1 MMEIADRIETVATIR
16 RVLTPRTCHAV
27 LPNGKEIF
35 GSIEK
40 RVADFPLAEGA
51 AVRVQMHVSDFS
63 YGLLLGA
70 A

>member
-1 MMEIADRIETVATIR
+1 MEIADRIYTQATIR
-16 RVLTPRTCHAV
+16 QVISARTCHAV

-35 GSIEK
+35 GSIE
-40 RVADFPLAEGA
+40 RDVADFPLHEGA
-51 AVRVQMHVSDFS
+51 TVRVQMHVSDFS